1 MNNWT
6 PILGENLSTR
16 PEPKNEIVKYAMAV
30 TTDARVIGHLKKG
43 KTGRYAKTV
52 FYFPRA
58 NPMNAARITDTGKTV
73 NFGNGQGMHIP
84 CIILFKR
91 EKIFIEVLKRTVKP
105 VPFII
110 VCTLEIL
117 SVKYEEY
124 QYWY

>member
-16 PEPKNEIVKYAMAV
+16 PEPKNEIDKYAMAV

-52 FYFPRA
+52 FYFLRA

-73 NFGNGQGMHIP
+73 NFGNGQDMQIP
-84 CIILFKR
+84 SIILFKR
-91 EKIFIEVLKRTVKP
+91 EEIYIGALKKPVKP

-110 VCTLEIL
+110 ACTLEIL

-124 QYWY
+124 QY